1 MNILI
6 ESLKLEK
13 KKEIDLKKK
22 QLREDEE
29 KEIEDLNKR
38 LEQQIRELQN
48 AHEQSIVRIQQQR
61 RIQEARLDDDF
72 DKIISKKR
80 QNVLN
85 VLLFK

>member
-1 MNILI
+1 M
-6 ESLKLEK
+6 KLEK

-29 KEIEDLNKR
+29 KEIEDLQKR

-80 QNVLN
+80 QDVLN